1 MIQSRA
7 RMTTCVQGIN
17 SQDFSRHTHTN
28 LSKAGQRHVD
38 LGSAPVSTHN
48 LSASAAGRTL
58 SAMATAKH
66 DVPATVTT
74 TTQQE
79 GQNIKSLFLLQE
91 LAKAEEHV
99 EKLKGYWAA
108 VAEDLGPTMWADPM
122 NPYRRVW
129 EQEISSACDKL
140 EYLEQSAPSARV
152 PGSKTQLPHDFKA
165 RGINKVNNR
174 ERNTKCDHAGPMC
187 EKHASH
193 MRTLKRKATRQR
205 KRAREQMALWAH
217 SHNFQHSGDLVSA
230 SDGSP
235 RLAQRTRIETNQSWN
250 WNSRQDHA
258 PVVEHPMMKDAG
270 AQASA
275 CHWHQTG
282 TSPRL
287 SETNQTPTREES
299 VEAIQD
305 RILATLEKE
314 LTLPKEIPFLE
325 ALVPSP
331 QVEKAET
338 EDRDCKP
345 KYPSMVPSNLENGGC
360 ISRTE
365 SIQNVQGR
373 ILSALELTLPIGL
386 TSPKARFHE
395 PKAARTVYVGGVP
408 SLDIGDLQM
417 LFHAYEMYVYGTI
430 QPLGGAYFCRDHSA
444 SISFPSGH
452 CPYQPSS
459 FGYVTLWNSDV
470 ARDAARELSGREV
483 RGRQVFVCL
492 ISGFLETMVDI

>member
-1 MIQSRA
+1 MIKSRA
-7 RMTTCVQGIN
+7 RMTTCGQGVN
-17 SQDFSRHTHTN
+17 AQDFSRHTHTK
-28 LSKAGQRHVD
+28 LSIAGQRHVD

-48 LSASAAGRTL
+48 LSASAAGRKL
-58 SAMATAKH
+58 SAIFTAKH
-66 DVPATVTT
+66 DVPATDT

-79 GQNIKSLFLLQE
+79 GQNNKSRFLLPE
-91 LAKAEEHV
+91 LAEAEEHL
-99 EKLKGYWAA
+99 EKLKCYWAA

-122 NPYRRVW
+122 NPYRLVW

-140 EYLEQSAPSARV
+140 EYLELSDPSARV
-152 PGSKTQLPHDFKA
+152 PGSKIQLPHDFKA

-174 ERNTKCDHAGPMC
+174 KRNAKCDHAAAMC

-205 KRAREQMALWAH
+205 KKVREQMALWAQ

-235 RLAQRTRIETNQSWN
+235 RLAKRTRIETNQSLKRS
-250 WNSRQDHA
+250 SRQDRA
-258 PVVEHPMMKDAG
+258 PVFEHPVMQNAD

-287 SETNQTPTREES
+287 SETNRAPTREES

-338 EDRDCKP
+338 EDGDCNPEK
-345 KYPSMVPSNLENGGC
+345 PSMVPSNLENGGC

-386 TSPKARFHE
+386 TSPKVQFHE
-395 PKAARTVYVGGVP
+395 PRAARTVYVGGVP
-408 SLDIGDLQM
+408 SLEIGDLQV

-430 QPLGGAYFCRDHSA
+430 QLLGGAYSVAIIVPLYPSLVVIAR
-444 SISFPSGH
+444 ISLH
-452 CPYQPSS
+452 LLD
-459 FGYVTLWNSDV
+459 T
-470 ARDAARELSGREV
+470 
-483 RGRQVFVCL
+483 
-492 ISGFLETMVDI
+492 

>member
-7 RMTTCVQGIN
+7 RMITCVQGVN

-28 LSKAGQRHVD
+28 LSIAGQRHVD

-48 LSASAAGRTL
+48 LSASAASRTL
-58 SAMATAKH
+58 SAMAQAKH
-66 DVPATVTT
+66 DVPATVTN
-74 TTQQE
+74 TQQE
-79 GQNIKSLFLLQE
+79 GQNIKSRFLLQE
-91 LAKAEEHV
+91 LAEAEEHV

-140 EYLEQSAPSARV
+140 EYLEQSDLSARV
-152 PGSKTQLPHDFKA
+152 PGSKIQLPHDFKA

-174 ERNTKCDHAGPMC
+174 ERNAKCGHAVAMC

-205 KRAREQMALWAH
+205 KKAREQMALWAQ

-235 RLAQRTRIETNQSWN
+235 RLAQRTRIDTNRSWN
-250 WNSRQDHA
+250 WGSRQDHA
-258 PVVEHPMMKDAG
+258 PVVKHPVMKDAG

-282 TSPRL
+282 ASPRL
-287 SETNQTPTREES
+287 SETDRAPTRDES
-299 VEAIQD
+299 VGAIQD
-305 RILATLEKE
+305 RILATLEEE

-338 EDRDCKP
+338 GDGDCNLEN
-345 KYPSMVPSNLENGGC
+345 PSMVPSNLENGGC

-373 ILSALELTLPIGL
+373 ILSALELTLPIGSI
-386 TSPKARFHE
+386 TPQVQFHE

-408 SLDIGDLQM
+408 SLEIGDLQM
-417 LFHAYEMYVYGTI
+417 LFHTYEMYVYGTI
-430 QPLGGAYFCRDHSA
+430 QLLGGAYSVAIIVPLYPSRVVIA
-444 SISFPSGH
+444 RISLH
-452 CPYQPSS
+452 LLD
-459 FGYVTLWNSDV
+459 T
-470 ARDAARELSGREV
+470 
-483 RGRQVFVCL
+483 
-492 ISGFLETMVDI
+492 

>member
-1 MIQSRA
+1 MIKSRA
-7 RMTTCVQGIN
+7 RMTTCGQGVN
-17 SQDFSRHTHTN
+17 AQDFSRHTHTK
-28 LSKAGQRHVD
+28 LSIAGQRHVD
-38 LGSAPVSTHN
+38 LGSAPVSPRK
-48 LSASAAGRTL
+48 LSASAAGRKL
-58 SAMATAKH
+58 SAIFTAKH

-74 TTQQE
+74 TQQE
-79 GQNIKSLFLLQE
+79 GQNNKSRFLLQE
-91 LAKAEEHV
+91 LAEAEEHL
-99 EKLKGYWAA
+99 EKLKCYWAA

-140 EYLEQSAPSARV
+140 EYLELSDPSARV
-152 PGSKTQLPHDFKA
+152 LGSKIQLPHDFKA

-174 ERNTKCDHAGPMC
+174 KRNAKCDHAAAMC

-205 KRAREQMALWAH
+205 KKVREQMAVWAQ

-235 RLAQRTRIETNQSWN
+235 RLAQRTRIETNQSWK
-250 WNSRQDHA
+250 WSSRQDRA
-258 PVVEHPMMKDAG
+258 PVVELPVMQNADART
-270 AQASA
+270 SA

-287 SETNQTPTREES
+287 SETNRAPTREES

-305 RILATLEKE
+305 RILATLEEE

-331 QVEKAET
+331 QVERAEI
-338 EDRDCKP
+338 EDGDCEP
-345 KYPSMVPSNLENGGC
+345 ENPSMAPSNLENGGR
-360 ISRTE
+360 ISRAE

-373 ILSALELTLPIGL
+373 ILSAMELTLPIGL
-386 TSPKARFHE
+386 NSPKVQFHE

-408 SLDIGDLQM
+408 SLEIGDLQV

-430 QPLGGAYFCRDHSA
+430 QLLGGAYSVAIIVPLYPSRVVIA
-444 SISFPSGH
+444 RISLH
-452 CPYQPSS
+452 LLD
-459 FGYVTLWNSDV
+459 T
-470 ARDAARELSGREV
+470 
-483 RGRQVFVCL
+483 
-492 ISGFLETMVDI
+492 

>member
-1 MIQSRA
+1 
-7 RMTTCVQGIN
+7 MTTCVQGVN
-17 SQDFSRHTHTN
+17 SQDFSPHTHAD
-28 LSKAGQRHVD
+28 LSIAGQRHVD
-38 LGSAPVSTHN
+38 LGSAPVSTPN

-66 DVPATVTT
+66 DVPAKVTI
-74 TTQQE
+74 TQQK
-79 GQNIKSLFLLQE
+79 GQNIKSRFLLQKLVE
-91 LAKAEEHV
+91 AEEHV
-99 EKLKGYWAA
+99 EKLKCYWAA

-140 EYLEQSAPSARV
+140 EYLEQSDPSARV
-152 PGSKTQLPHDFKA
+152 PCSKNQLPHDFKA

-174 ERNTKCDHAGPMC
+174 GRNAKCDHAVAMY
-187 EKHASH
+187 EKQASN

-205 KRAREQMALWAH
+205 KKAREQMALWAQ
-217 SHNFQHSGDLVSA
+217 SHNFQHSGDLASA

-235 RLAQRTRIETNQSWN
+235 RLAQRTRIETNQRWN
-250 WNSRQDHA
+250 WSSRQDRA
-258 PVVEHPMMKDAG
+258 PVVEHPVMKDAG

-287 SETNQTPTREES
+287 SETNQATTREES

-305 RILATLEKE
+305 RILASLEKE

-325 ALVPSP
+325 ALVLSP
-331 QVEKAET
+331 QVEKAEA
-338 EDRDCKP
+338 EDRDFNP
-345 KYPSMVPSNLENGGC
+345 ENPSMVPSKLENGGC
-360 ISRTE
+360 KSRTE
-365 SIQNVQGR
+365 SIENVQGR

-386 TSPKARFHE
+386 TSPKAQFHE

-408 SLDIGDLQM
+408 SLEIGDLQM

-430 QPLGGAYFCRDHSA
+430 QLLGGAYSVAIIVPLYPSRVVIARISLHLLDTLLYGIQMSPAMQRA
-444 SISFPSGH
+444 SFQGEK
-452 CPYQPSS
+452 YA
-459 FGYVTLWNSDV
+459 D
-470 ARDAARELSGREV
+470 GR
-483 RGRQVFVCL
+483 
-492 ISGFLETMVDI
+492 FLCA